1 MAYNMYSKVP
11 FSPRRRLFY
20 SANKYPPPPAPWSR
34 HSCSIFSST
43 FSSLSSL
50 LVPFCFFSFREEKTG
65 ICRLYSLSRAL
76 ASPGWRLSRV
86 NCQSQVFPLL
96 RDCLLGKNTFTFTR
110 RGEVLPHCSSSS
122 MRQVY
127 HSRRCC
133 RCIKKWKFKSTAHT
147 IAFLGAILTMHIH
160 CLYNSPSR
168 LILPLLLLYL

>member
-11 FSPRRRLFY
+11 FSPRRRLLH

-34 HSCSIFSST
+34 HSRSIFSST
-43 FSSLSSL
+43 FSSLFSLSSFL
-50 LVPFCFFSFREEKTG
+50 FLFFSWRKTG

-122 MRQVY
+122 SMRQVY

-133 RCIKKWKFKSTAHT
+133 RCIKNESLSQLHT
-147 IAFLGAILTMHIH
+147 Q
-160 CLYNSPSR
+160 
-168 LILPLLLLYL
+168 